1 MSQLTPL
8 EFSIL
13 TPIIKAF
20 TIVCCAVYF
29 GDDFGV
35 QSAIGVT
42 ISLWG
47 GYVFTIAKGQAEKA
61 AAGSPST
68 DSSASSSNSSTDDDA
83 SKKSNSAPIQRRLRS
98 SDKA

>member
-13 TPIIKAF
+13 TPIVKAF
-20 TIVCCAVYF
+20 AIVCCALYF

-35 QSAIGVT
+35 QSAIGVA

-47 GYVFTIAKGQAEKA
+47 GYIFTVAKGRAETASVAKHA
-61 AAGSPST
+61 MDGSSSST
-68 DSSASSSNSSTDDDA
+68 FDEPASASKGGVQRRVA
-83 SKKSNSAPIQRRLRS
+83 SK
-98 SDKA
+98 